1 MADLRRVHRF
11 RDHPI
16 AGVNWRPTRFVEEL
30 PTSRV
35 CGLCRMIPTRTVLLP
50 CSHIL
55 CQSCSA
61 ASTQGG
67 SRRCPLDQEP
77 FEEAECSTYD
87 LPVGTANALK
97 VYCWNEAHGCEHE
110 GAMEEMLQH
119 FEKECTFH
127 AVECLQC
134 GEAVLHSELATHCV
148 AGCSVCV
155 ASARRDNTSS
165 ESEAVTTED
174 VRNALEDVS
183 LLRDSN
189 LDQVLPSIQSQ
200 VNELTEQV
208 GNQETSLAEVTG
220 EARSSL
226 NAEVAEH
233 AATASSAVS
242 RESASCQNSADEAS
256 TSTSSLSCRQE
267 LMMNPKPEIFSDLS
281 PRVLEQMRK
290 TSTQD
295 FPQHFIEYC
304 GLPEVAMTIQAA
316 EVYEI
321 TE

>member
-1 MADLRRVHRF
+1 MPDLRRVHRF

-16 AGVNWRPTRFVEEL
+16 AGVNWRPTRFVDEL
-30 PTSRV
+30 PSSRV
-35 CGLCRMIPTRTVLLP
+35 CELCRMIPTRTVLLP

-55 CQSCSA
+55 CQSCTA

-77 FEEAECSTYD
+77 FEEAECSSYD
-87 LPVGTANALK
+87 LPVSTANALK
-97 VYCWNEAHGCEHE
+97 ACCWNEANGCEYE

-134 GEAVLHSELATHCV
+134 GEAVLHRELATHYV
-148 AGCSVCV
+148 AWCSVGV
-155 ASARRDNTSS
+155 SSARRDNTSS
-165 ESEAVTTED
+165 ESGAVTIEH

-183 LLRDSN
+183 LLRESN
-189 LDQVLPSIQSQ
+189 LDQVLPAIQSQ

-208 GNQETSLAEVTG
+208 GNQQTSLAEVTG

-226 NAEVAEH
+226 NAEMAEH
-233 AATASSAVS
+233 AATASSAVLQ
-242 RESASCQNSADEAS
+242 ESASWQNAADEAS
-256 TSTSSLSCRQE
+256 TSTSPLSCMQE
-267 LMMNPKPEIFSDLS
+267 LLMNPKPEIFSDLS
-281 PRVLEQMRK
+281 PSVLEQMQK

-295 FPQHFIEYC
+295 FPQHFIEYFA
-304 GLPEVAMTIQAA
+304 LPKVDKGA
-316 EVYEI
+316 
-321 TE
+321 